1 MSKKQSKKVYVGLSG
16 GVDSS
21 VAALLLKQQGY
32 DVVGAHMKN
41 WTKSLPGFACPWR
54 EDYQDAKRVA
64 VQLGIPFELFDF
76 EQQYFDKVVQYML
89 DEFKRGVTPNPDVMC
104 NQEIKFKLFL
114 NMALDRGADFIA
126 TGHYAAISHQPS
138 AVSLSMAKDA
148 NKDQT
153 YFLYRV
159 TEKALKKTLFPL
171 GDLTKK
177 EVRGIAKKAGLVT
190 ADKKESMGICFVG
203 KVGIKEFLSQYIETK
218 PGKIKDQNGVVLG
231 EHDGAIFYTIG
242 QRNALGVGG
251 GLPYYVTGKNMTKNE
266 VYVTSQLDDPKLWLS
281 KVRLNSIHLINHK
294 LPTINH
300 KPLLVRTR
308 HRGPLVP
315 AKLEGNKLIFDEP
328 QRALTP
334 GQSAVFY
341 NGQICLGGG
350 IIT

>member
-1 MSKKQSKKVYVGLSG
+1 M
-16 GVDSS
+16 D
-21 VAALLLKQQGY
+21 
-32 DVVGAHMKN
+32 D
-41 WTKSLPGFACPWR
+41 
-54 EDYQDAKRVA
+54 
-64 VQLGIPFELFDF
+64 
-76 EQQYFDKVVQYML
+76 
-89 DEFKRGVTPNPDVMC
+89 
-104 NQEIKFKLFL
+104 
-114 NMALDRGADFIA
+114 
-126 TGHYAAISHQPS
+126 
-138 AVSLSMAKDA
+138 
-148 NKDQT
+148 
-153 YFLYRV
+153 
-159 TEKALKKTLFPL
+159 
-171 GDLTKK
+171 
-177 EVRGIAKKAGLVT
+177 
-190 ADKKESMGICFVG
+190 
-203 KVGIKEFLSQYIETK
+203 
-218 PGKIKDQNGVVLG
+218 
-231 EHDGAIFYTIG
+231 
-242 QRNALGVGG
+242 GVGG